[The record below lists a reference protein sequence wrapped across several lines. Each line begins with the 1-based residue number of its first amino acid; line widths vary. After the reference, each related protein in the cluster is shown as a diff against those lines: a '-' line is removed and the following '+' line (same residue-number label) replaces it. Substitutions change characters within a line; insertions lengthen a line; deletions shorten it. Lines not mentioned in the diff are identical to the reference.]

1 MPKSVTTAVDLI
13 TSTRRRYSVS
23 GLLVSVEFC
32 LRSVGLSFCP
42 SVGNDREFWKNG
54 RLDRDAVCGGGS
66 GKTKERCGSRW
77 GPYGEGDVF
86 FLKGGVHWSL

>member
-32 LRSVGLSFCP
+32 LRSVGLSVRPLATTVNF
-42 SVGNDREFWKNG
+42 
-54 RLDRDAVCGGGS
+54 
-66 GKTKERCGSRW
+66 GKTADWIEMPFAVVGRVRQRNDA
-77 GPYGEGDVF
+77 GPD
-86 FLKGGVHWSL
+86 GVHMGKGCFFS